1 MSTERSG
8 YSKTFL
14 AAADLSSYQYYWV
27 KVSADNT
34 VNVCAATTD
43 KPIGILQNKPEA
55 AGEPAEV
62 MIFGVS
68 KLSADA
74 SVTVA
79 SVVGTSSDGQGVSVT
94 EAKDATAYACGTCL
108 VAAGAGNAGQLAEV
122 FVDCGNPHIALIKYT
137 P

>member
-27 KVSADNT
+27 KVSAANT
-34 VNVCAATTD
+34 VDVCSALTD
-43 KPIGILQNKPEA
+43 KPIGILQNEPSA
-55 AGEPAEV
+55 AGQPAEV

-68 KLSADA
+68 KASADA

-79 SVVGTSSDGQGVSVT
+79 SVIGTSADGQCVSVT
-94 EAKDATAYACGTCL
+94 EAENATAYACGTCL
-108 VAAGAGNAGQLAEV
+108 VAAGSGNAGQLAEV

-137 P
+137 A